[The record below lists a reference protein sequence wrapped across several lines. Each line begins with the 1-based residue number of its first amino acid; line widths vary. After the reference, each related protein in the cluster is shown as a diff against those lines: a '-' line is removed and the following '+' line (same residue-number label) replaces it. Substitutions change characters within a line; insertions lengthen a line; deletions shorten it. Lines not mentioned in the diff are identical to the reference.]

1 MIVILIVLALYGVS
15 YLLNIVLNYMLAY
28 YDLDEEYFWEVVEED
43 VGFGPENIGVE
54 DVGWWMTCPVIS
66 PFLYLW
72 LIGKVLEEQSD

>member
-1 MIVILIVLALYGVS
+1 MSVILIVLALYGVS

-43 VGFGPENIGVE
+43 VG
-54 DVGWWMTCPVIS
+54 WWMTCPVIS

>member
-43 VGFGPENIGVE
+43 VG
-54 DVGWWMTCPVIS
+54 WWMTGPVIS

-72 LIGKVLEEQSD
+72 LIRKVLEEQSD

>member
-43 VGFGPENIGVE
+43 VGWQITRPFR
-54 DVGWWMTCPVIS
+54 S

>member
-1 MIVILIVLALYGVS
+1 
-15 YLLNIVLNYMLAY
+15 MLAY

-43 VGFGPENIGVE
+43 VG
-54 DVGWWMTCPVIS
+54 WWMKCPVIS

>member
-28 YDLDEEYFWEVVEED
+28 YDLDEEYFWEVV
-43 VGFGPENIGVE
+43 VE

>member
-15 YLLNIVLNYMLAY
+15 YLLDIVLNYMLAY
-28 YDLDEEYFWEVVEED
+28 YDLDEEYFWEVVE
-43 VGFGPENIGVE
+43 E

-72 LIGKVLEEQSD
+72 LIGKVLEEQSDSTNTNFTDNQV

>member
-43 VGFGPENIGVE
+43 VG
-54 DVGWWMTCPVIS
+54 WWMTYPVIS

>member
-15 YLLNIVLNYMLAY
+15 YLLNIVLNYMLVY
-28 YDLDEEYFWEVVEED
+28 YDLDKEYFLEVVE
-43 VGFGPENIGVE
+43 E

>member
-43 VGFGPENIGVE
+43 VG
-54 DVGWWMTCPVIS
+54 WWMICPVIS

>member
-28 YDLDEEYFWEVVEED
+28 YDLDEEYFWEVVEE
-43 VGFGPENIGVE
+43 V
-54 DVGWWMTCPVIS
+54 VGWWMKCPVIS

-72 LIGKVLEEQSD
+72 LIDKVLEEQ

>member
-15 YLLNIVLNYMLAY
+15 YLLNIVLNYMLVY
-28 YDLDEEYFWEVVEED
+28 YDLDKEYFLEVVE
-43 VGFGPENIGVE
+43 E

-72 LIGKVLEEQSD
+72 LIGKVLEE

>member
-43 VGFGPENIGVE
+43 VC
-54 DVGWWMTCPVIS
+54 WWMTCPVIS

>member
-1 MIVILIVLALYGVS
+1 MIIILIVLALYGVS
-15 YLLNIVLNYMLAY
+15 YLLNIVLNYMLTY
-28 YDLDEEYFWEVVEED
+28 YDLDEEYFWEVV
-43 VGFGPENIGVE
+43 VE

>member
-1 MIVILIVLALYGVS
+1 
-15 YLLNIVLNYMLAY
+15 MLAY

-43 VGFGPENIGVE
+43 V
-54 DVGWWMTCPVIS
+54 DWWMTCPVIS

>member
-15 YLLNIVLNYMLAY
+15 YLLDIVLNYMLAY
-28 YDLDEEYFWEVVEED
+28 YDLDEEYFWE
-43 VGFGPENIGVE
+43 E

>member
-15 YLLNIVLNYMLAY
+15 YLLNIALNYMLAY
-28 YDLDEEYFWEVVEED
+28 YDLDEEYFWEVV
-43 VGFGPENIGVE
+43 VE

>member
-43 VGFGPENIGVE
+43 VG
-54 DVGWWMTCPVIS
+54 WWMTCPVIS

-72 LIGKVLEEQSD
+72 LIGKVLEEQSDYTNTNFTDNQV

>member
-1 MIVILIVLALYGVS
+1 
-15 YLLNIVLNYMLAY
+15 MLAY
-28 YDLDEEYFWEVVEED
+28 YDWDEEYFWEVVE
-43 VGFGPENIGVE
+43 E

>member
-15 YLLNIVLNYMLAY
+15 YLLDIVLNYMLAY

-43 VGFGPENIGVE
+43 VG
-54 DVGWWMTCPVIS
+54 WWMTCSVIS

>member
-1 MIVILIVLALYGVS
+1 
-15 YLLNIVLNYMLAY
+15 MLAY

-43 VGFGPENIGVE
+43 
-54 DVGWWMTCPVIS
+54 DIS

>member
-43 VGFGPENIGVE
+43 VGL
-54 DVGWWMTCPVIS
+54 WMTCPVIS

>member
-28 YDLDEEYFWEVVEED
+28 YDLDEEYFWEVVEE
-43 VGFGPENIGVE
+43 G
-54 DVGWWMTCPVIS
+54 VGWWMTCPVIS

>member
-1 MIVILIVLALYGVS
+1 
-15 YLLNIVLNYMLAY
+15 MLAY
-28 YDLDEEYFWEVVEED
+28 YDLDEEYFWEAVE
-43 VGFGPENIGVE
+43 E

>member
-43 VGFGPENIGVE
+43 VS
-54 DVGWWMTCPVIS
+54 WWMTCPVIS

>member
-1 MIVILIVLALYGVS
+1 
-15 YLLNIVLNYMLAY
+15 MLAY

-43 VGFGPENIGVE
+43 VG
-54 DVGWWMTCPVIS
+54 WWMACPVMS

>member
-15 YLLNIVLNYMLAY
+15 YLLNIVLNYMLTY
-28 YDLDEEYFWEVVEED
+28 YDLDEEYLWEVVE
-43 VGFGPENIGVE
+43 E

>member
-28 YDLDEEYFWEVVEED
+28 YDLDEEYLWKVVE
-43 VGFGPENIGVE
+43 E

>member
-28 YDLDEEYFWEVVEED
+28 YDLDEEYFWEVV
-43 VGFGPENIGVE
+43 GE

>member
-43 VGFGPENIGVE
+43 VG
-54 DVGWWMTCPVIS
+54 WWMTCPVIS
-66 PFLYLW
+66 PLLYLW